1 MRIGLIGW
9 VLLAGGLLSSGC
21 NWLTPLIFVGEHKRA
36 VAPEFDKLAH
46 SRVAVVVWADQST
59 LFAYP
64 YARLE
69 LATFVGDKLYAEM
82 AQRSL
87 DTEVVDPRDVDD
99 YLQHD
104 PEAAIDPAAVG
115 KHFDADYVV
124 YLEILEFQLRD
135 PQQPQ
140 LLRGK
145 ISAAVAIHDIRSDP
159 DAAEVFELAPVDC
172 VHPENAP
179 VMLSRTNSRP
189 IREATY
195 MKFSEL
201 VARKFYEYKEDL

>member
-1 MRIGLIGW
+1 L
-9 VLLAGGLLSSGC
+9 VGGLLSAGC
-21 NWLTPLIFVGEHKRA
+21 NWLTPLIFIGEHKRE

-46 SRVAVVVWADQST
+46 SKVAVVVWTDQST
-59 LFAYP
+59 LFDYP

-69 LATFVGDKLYAEM
+69 LATFVGDKLYGEM

-99 YLQHD
+99 YLQQVPD
-104 PEAAIDPAAVG
+104 AAIDPVQVG
-115 KHFDADYVV
+115 RHFDVDYVIYIEV
-124 YLEILEFQLRD
+124 LEYQTRD

-145 ISAAVAIHDIRSDP
+145 ISAAVAVHDIRSDP
-159 DAAEVFELAPVDC
+159 DLAEVYELAPVDC
-172 VHPENAP
+172 VYPENAP

-195 MKFSEL
+195 VKFSEL
-201 VARKFYEYKEDL
+201 VARKFYEYMEDL